1 MPQHQPLT
9 HALKA
14 QIEKQKERRRRDRQR
29 REDEYRRRVERLR
42 RQIAEARRRRQQ
54 MLLLFL
60 LAVLELQESI
70 LATFRRSYIH
80 LPDPAPEPKDWAP
93 DPANDFAPRPGD
105 DYCDGYSRRQ
115 WDRMAEERG
124 IKPSRKAEIKA
135 AWEADPDRER
145 FPTRYQEWGYK
156 PHLGQIM
163 YDLTAPYWQQ
173 DALSALKLLSPPE
186 THKYL
191 AEACLTDLRDL
202 LMCRA
207 ESSDEIVRNF
217 RVAAHDWDI
226 RKDKEAEEARKE
238 KELSRKNDDKGI
250 PEPN

>member
-1 MPQHQPLT
+1 MQLRPT
-9 HALKA
+9 
-14 QIEKQKERRRRDRQR
+14 QKEKVKKQEESRRRERRR
-29 REDEYRRRVERLR
+29 REDEYRRRIERLR

-60 LAVLELQESI
+60 LAVIAMQESI

-80 LPDPAPEPKDWAP
+80 WPDPAPEPKDWTP
-93 DPANDFAPRPGD
+93 DPANDFAPRPGHD
-105 DYCDGYSRRQ
+105 DHCDGFSREQ
-115 WDRMAEERG
+115 WNRMLDERG
-124 IKPSRKAEIKA
+124 IRISRKAEIKT
-135 AWEADPDRER
+135 AWEADPDREL
-145 FPTRYQEWGYK
+145 FPERYQLWGSK

-173 DALSALKLLSPPE
+173 DALTALKLLSPPE

-191 AEACLTDLRDL
+191 KEACLTDLRDL

-217 RVAAHDWDI
+217 RVAAIHWDI
-226 RKDKEAEEARKE
+226 RKEKEAEEVRRE
-238 KELSRKNDDKGI
+238 KELSRKDDDGKGV
-250 PEPN
+250 PGPK